1 MGTNVV
7 KINDKRT
14 DYFSQ
19 TKGVRQGCS
28 LSPTLFNIYI
38 NELASALDKSSC
50 PGLTL
55 EGREIKCLLYADDLL
70 LLSPHEEGL
79 HQSLSI
85 LEKYSNDW
93 ALPINMEKSK
103 IMIFQKKPRLADKKY
118 EFKIGETIL
127 NHVTC
132 YNYLGLMI
140 SASGQF
146 NTAIKDLTDKAR
158 RASYSIRRSLIKF
171 NPPIKLWIKIFDS
184 IIKLIL
190 LYGCEIWSLKFKLN
204 YESWDKNPV
213 EIFHLE
219 FC

>member
-1 MGTNVV
+1 MAQWTFPKTYPRWNRRKDIWHHKGH
-7 KINDKRT
+7 IQREQMLCQDQRQT
-14 DYFSQ
+14 DWLFSQ

-79 HQSLSI
+79 HQSLSV
-85 LEKYSNDW
+85 LEKYSSDW

-118 EFKIGETIL
+118 ELQLGEQFLIMSPVIIIWVWQSQPLVSSIL
-127 NHVTC
+127 
-132 YNYLGLMI
+132 
-140 SASGQF
+140 Q
-146 NTAIKDLTDKAR
+146 
-158 RASYSIRRSLIKF
+158 
-171 NPPIKLWIKIFDS
+171 
-184 IIKLIL
+184 
-190 LYGCEIWSLKFKLN
+190 
-204 YESWDKNPV
+204 
-213 EIFHLE
+213 
-219 FC
+219 

>member
-1 MGTNVV
+1 MTIKDIYNGNKCCV

-19 TKGVRQGCS
+19 TKGVHQGCS

-93 ALPINMEKSK
+93 ALPINMQKSK
-103 IMIFQKKPRLADKKY
+103 IMIFQKKPRLANKKY
-118 EFKIGETIL
+118 EFTIGGTII
-127 NHVTC
+127 NHVNC
-132 YNYLGLMI
+132 YNYLGLTV

-158 RASYSIRRSLIKF
+158 RAFYSIRDPCS
-171 NPPIKLWIKIFDS
+171 NSTHP
-184 IIKLIL
+184 
-190 LYGCEIWSLKFKLN
+190 LN
-204 YESWDKNPV
+204 
-213 EIFHLE
+213 
-219 FC
+219 CG